1 MALAKDEIIGLVIAG
16 VVGAA
21 ALATYVY
28 RQGKASATAPA
39 AATPEVEDPQV
50 ARGELADNLTS
61 AFGADHAAGKATADG
76 TTLRIQWEDCSKP
89 MLHRLLREEQNY
101 QTLNIREVSGLTLAR
116 LEALGFKKVV
126 CADFAGKQVTDDLR

>member
-1 MALAKDEIIGLVIAG
+1 MALAKDEILGLVIAA

-39 AATPEVEDPQV
+39 PAEIEDPQV
-50 ARGELADNLTS
+50 ARGDFADDLTS

>member
-1 MALAKDEIIGLVIAG
+1 MALAKDEIIGLAIAV
-16 VVGAA
+16 VVGGA

-28 RQGKASATAPA
+28 RQGKAAATAPA
-39 AATPEVEDPQV
+39 PAAPEAEDPQV
-50 ARGELADNLTS
+50 ARGDFADDLTS

-76 TTLRIQWEDCSKP
+76 TTLQIQWEDCSKP

-116 LEALGFKKVV
+116 LKALGFKKVV
-126 CADFAGKQVTDDLR
+126 CADLAGKQVTDDLR